1 MTGPRRGVL
10 RAGAVLSALG
20 TALALAG
27 GAASAR
33 AQEVP
38 GGPRAC
44 TLVLEPATDST
55 RSTTVEVAD
64 GQYVT
69 HVGNGLN
76 WTCGDARMY
85 ADSAVK
91 YDREQRLKAV
101 GSVDYRDSLRTL
113 TADTLTYHEDEDRL
127 VAEGDAVLQR
137 RDRAAALAG
146 PRIEFRRLASES
158 ERRTVAT
165 GRPRLTVRSGPSAGD
180 TAGSTEIDADRI
192 VLAGREE
199 VRTRGD
205 VVIRRPDVTARADS
219 AFFLLDAGRGRLYGS
234 PEVAGRSFTL
244 TGRTIETGFADGEL
258 DAVEARDSAR
268 ATGEGFELL
277 ADTIRARLA
286 ERRIERLWAHGA
298 SRSVALA
305 PPYRLSADSLAFRFR
320 RGSLDTLRALREAE
334 AVEVGDE
341 RPDRPRAPMPLAV
354 GERSWLAA
362 DTLILSFARDAAGG
376 SEEEGTGGDGGGP
389 GTPADTAGAA
399 ADGGEERTRVR
410 RVRALGSA
418 RAYRVMEPRESGD
431 DGPSLHYQRGR
442 VIVIDFE
449 GGEAVRVRG
458 EQAIGVHLDP
468 MTGAA
473 SPEWP
478 PPSPSSDTA
487 SASDTAASDTTAD
500 GRAPADTVPDREG
513 PAPSDTVP
521 PDPEGAPADTT
532 DPGPGPGKGRSP

>member
-1 MTGPRRGVL
+1 MTALRRAVL
-10 RAGAVLSALG
+10 RAGAVLPPLAA
-20 TALALAG
+20 ALALAAG
-27 GAASAR
+27 GAA
-33 AQEVP
+33 AQEAP

-113 TADTLTYHEDEDRL
+113 TADTLTYHESDDRL
-127 VAEGDAVLQR
+127 VAEGDAELQR

-146 PRIEFRRLASES
+146 PRIEFRRLASGA

-165 GRPRLTVRSGPSAGD
+165 GRPRLTVRGGLSAGD

-234 PEVAGRSFTL
+234 PEVTGRSFTL
-244 TGRTIETGFADGEL
+244 TGRTIETGFAEGEL

-286 ERRIERLWAHGA
+286 ERRIERLWAHGG

-320 RGSLDTLRALREAE
+320 EGRLDTLRALEGAE
-334 AVEVGDE
+334 AVEVGDD
-341 RPDRPRAPMPLAV
+341 RPDRPRDPMPLAV

-362 DTLILSFARDAAGG
+362 DTLILSFARDG
-376 SEEEGTGGDGGGP
+376 EEGSGEEGAGGDGGGP
-389 GTPADTAGAA
+389 GTPADTAGA
-399 ADGGEERTRVR
+399 DEGGEESTRVR

-418 RAYRVMEPRESGD
+418 RAYRVLEPREGGA

-449 GGEAVRVRG
+449 GGEAARVRG

-468 MTGAA
+468 MAGAA

-478 PPSPSSDTA
+478 PPSPPSDTA
-487 SASDTAASDTTAD
+487 ASDTAASDTTAD
-500 GRAPADTVPDREG
+500 DRAPADTVPGGEG
-513 PAPSDTVP
+513 GAPSDSAP
-521 PDPEGAPADTT
+521 ADPEGAPADTT
-532 DPGPGPGKGRSP
+532 DPGPGKGRGP